1 MASLDDLIV
10 ANKRFYRCPKSTG
23 SRKVLTFLVSNDTY
37 VTGLTMKFAKAC
49 AEAAGAETI
58 VIPNIIRSP
67 SVVKLIKSYSPKRI
81 TNILLVMLNTLLLKF
96 PRIFARALGSFSGKS
111 ILTITIDGVVVGPH
125 IYDYLLTKCAVS
137 SIDKVSLK
145 MRLLIILELTYYFSA
160 KRIIEAAE
168 NPLVLLPDNA
178 YRQGMIFELCK
189 KSSLECLAGVS
200 MTAFSIYFYKSNG
213 DYDNH
218 CRTPSSKLIDRVVGD
233 VEFKNNATAYLDS
246 RTKGEGQQHDVIRA
260 YSSQKKNVSSKSLI
274 DSMSLCTDK
283 PIVLVASHIF
293 RDAPHAYP
301 NALFNDY
308 TDWLV
313 QTCTA
318 LSKNKNVNFVVKEHP
333 STELYN
339 EDGEVERVLR
349 DIGLQNH
356 LISSDINT
364 VSLMNVVDVLVTC
377 GGTAGMEFACFGV
390 PSVLA
395 ANPPYSKLGFTHNS
409 ISIDEYLCKLEDCH
423 NFDRLNSQERD
434 IALCSLYF
442 INACLGAKN
451 LDQLIGTQRLF
462 LGTTIDL
469 PKFYKEMIDDCQA
482 NIGYS
487 ALVDEFFDLFSDSKS
502 HFFNEPE

>member
-1 MASLDDLIV
+1 MSSLDDLIV

-49 AEAAGAETI
+49 AEAARAETI
-58 VIPNIIRSP
+58 IIPNIICPR
-67 SVVKLIKSYSPKRI
+67 SVVKLIESYGPKRI
-81 TNILLVMLNTLLLKF
+81 TNILLVMLNTLLIKF
-96 PRIFARALGSFSGKS
+96 PRIFIRALGVTSGKS
-111 ILTITIDGVVVGPH
+111 ILKINIDGVVVGPH

-137 SIDKVSLK
+137 SINKVSLK
-145 MRLLIILELTYYFSA
+145 MRLLIILEIIYYFSA

-189 KSSLECLAGVS
+189 KSSLECLAGLS
-200 MTAFSIYFYKSNG
+200 MTELSIYFYRNKG

-218 CRTPSSKLIDRVVGD
+218 CRTPSSKLIDRVLGD
-233 VEFKNNATAYLDS
+233 GEFKKNATAYLDS

-260 YSSQKKNVSSKSLI
+260 YSSQKKNVSPKSLRE
-274 DSMSLCTDK
+274 SMSLCADK

-409 ISIDEYLCKLEDCH
+409 ISIDEYSCKLEDCH
-423 NFDRLNSQERD
+423 NFDRLNSQERE
-434 IALCSLYF
+434 IALCSLYL
-442 INACLGAKN
+442 INECLGAKK

-462 LGTTIDL
+462 LGKTIDL

-487 ALVDEFFDLFSDSKS
+487 ALVDDLYTLFSDSKS
-502 HFFNEPE
+502 HFFNQPK

>member
-1 MASLDDLIV
+1 MASVDDLIL
-10 ANKRFYRCPKSTG
+10 ANKRFYRRRKSVG
-23 SRKVLTFLVSNDTY
+23 SREVLTFLVSNDTY
-37 VTGLTMKFAKAC
+37 VTSLTMKFAKAC

-58 VIPNIIRSP
+58 VIPNILRSAL
-67 SVVKLIKSYSPKRI
+67 VARLIKSYSPKRI
-81 TNILLVMLNTLLLKF
+81 TNILLVMLNTLLIKF
-96 PRIFARALGSFSGKS
+96 PRIFSRALGPFSGEG
-111 ILTITIDGVVVGPH
+111 IVTISIDGVVVGPH
-125 IYDYLLTKCAVS
+125 IYDYILTKCALS

-145 MRLLIILELTYYFSA
+145 MRFLIMLELTYYFAA

-168 NPLVLLPDNA
+168 DPLVLLPDNA
-178 YRQGMIFELCK
+178 YRQGMIFEYCK
-189 KSSLECLAGVS
+189 EHCLDCIAGLS
-200 MTAFSIYFYKSNG
+200 MTEFSIYFYRSTG

-218 CRTPSSKLIDRVVGD
+218 CRTPSSKLLDRVVGD
-233 VEFKNNATAYLDS
+233 MEFKSNAKAYLES

-260 YSSQKKNVSSKSLI
+260 YSSQKKSVSSKSLI
-274 DSMSLCTDK
+274 DSMSLCADK
-283 PIVLVASHIF
+283 PIVLVAAHIF

-318 LSKNKNVNFVVKEHP
+318 LSRNKNVNFVVKEHP

-339 EDGEVERVLR
+339 EEGEVERVLR

-395 ANPPYSKLGFTHNS
+395 ANPPYSKLGFTQNS
-409 ISIDEYLCKLEDCH
+409 TSIGEYLGKLEDCH
-423 NFDRLNSQERD
+423 NFDRLSSQERD
-434 IALCSLYF
+434 IALCGLYL
-442 INACLGAKN
+442 INECLGARR

-462 LGTTIDL
+462 LGRTIDL
-469 PKFYKEMIDDCQA
+469 PKFYNEMIDDCQA

-487 ALVDEFFDLFSDSKS
+487 ALVDDLYTLFSEGKS
-502 HFFNEPE
+502 HFLNEPT